1 MKLCQGLEEFD
12 ISFFEEPIAQN
23 DVGLLAKLRQ
33 KTNIPLTA
41 GQNEGLAY
49 RFRDLL
55 VSQAV
60 DIVQPNIIITGG
72 LSQCLKI
79 AGMASAI
86 NVQISNRTAVEYQY
100 NAVAACEVLY
110 GEKPV
115 HKNGCMILPEKP
127 GFGLTPNRDVVRDT
141 TDKAV

>member
-1 MKLCQGLEEFD
+1 M
-12 ISFFEEPIAQN
+12 
-23 DVGLLAKLRQ
+23 
-33 KTNIPLTA
+33 
-41 GQNEGLAY
+41 
-49 RFRDLL
+49 L

-79 AGMASAI
+79 AGMASAF
-86 NVQISNRTAVEYQY
+86 NVQISNGGGAPLHNVHFQAGVSNGTAVEYQY
-100 NAVAACEVLY
+100 NAVAACDILY

-127 GFGLTPNRDVVRDT
+127 GFGLTPNRDVIRDT